1 MEAMSP
7 STSSSYFGAVRSR
20 LKSST
25 YHETSRTKRPPHH
38 ASRSFEQGQEHVP
51 HGPTT
56 PHLTFLASPPAPKDR
71 SSEQETPP
79 PSISP
84 VSLARSTVPLTTPPN
99 FPILIPTPGDP
110 SSNAAARAPSRART
124 PRASQ
129 SCHRQL

>member
-20 LKSST
+20 LNGST

-38 ASRSFEQGQEHVP
+38 TTRREASSRARSMS
-51 HGPTT
+51 

-71 SSEQETPP
+71 SFEQETPP

-99 FPILIPTPGDP
+99 FPSLIPTLGDGDP
-110 SSNAAARAPSRART
+110 SSNASARAPSHART